1 MSSYIRNIKFIILP
15 LIVLAIMVQS
25 WVFPSTVYADDPSI
39 TIDIDLGYGNKLKDG
54 RWNPVKITL
63 TSDTDISGDIVI
75 QNSED
80 YMMGNASYIQHVE
93 LPKDTKKEITLGIP
107 GVNYNKNNNEIRFYK
122 DSVEKGKYIPF
133 KSGKSYLDGTAL
145 MNEEIIGVLSDDPDT
160 MNFMNILLGSGYHLD
175 IVSLDSDD
183 IPDDPMLLDSVDIL
197 VINRFASD
205 SLSKKQAGSI
215 SEWVKSGGTLVLAGG
230 ASYPK
235 TAAVFADLSPVQY
248 NGTFAVTSLPEL
260 AKLGGKP
267 LNLEGEFTL
276 SEAQPLEGSQVL
288 YRAETKPLFVTK
300 QVEKGTVLYAA
311 YDIAM
316 APLAS
321 WSGHPSVWASLLRAD
336 LSLLQIGG
344 GQNSGYSMNNLSYIL
359 EYFPS
364 LKMPQFSI
372 LLWMLII
379 YVIIV
384 APLLYFILKK
394 VDKREWAW
402 WIIPL
407 IAVIASGAV
416 YTIGSADKTNELAH
430 TLNILELDGQGS
442 GTTTSASAFFTPS
455 SGDYTLEFPKG
466 TYLKIDRQSSSF
478 GNSRESN
485 SFIEVTDQSTQLKLL
500 NMPQWSLAKIWAQ
513 QRSTSQVG
521 QFDVQ
526 LSLNDQGKIEGEI
539 INHTTSELSKVVLV
553 LGGQVYDLGDLG
565 QNDKAKILNTSTRR
579 NMNSNGGD
587 LGQLLFPYI
596 NSNGGDTFNRER
608 EMLMN
613 YAPSTS
619 WSATGSYIIGWSKDP
634 MLTYTN
640 KGKEMKSDQLNLWAQ
655 PVTVAL
661 IENGNINI
669 PFGFVPAVVTQVTA
683 GLWNQGMN
691 GFIDTSQGTANFEF
705 TLPELD
711 EATDFQEMAFSTGNP
726 GQDTQYRIWNALQQ
740 DWEDLTWTNNTWTLA
755 KNIDPYIEGNS
766 VIRLMVSTKSQTTL
780 MLPQLRL
787 KGTVKP

>member
-1 MSSYIRNIKFIILP
+1 MSSYIRNIKVMILP
-15 LIVLAIMVQS
+15 LIVLAMMVQS
-25 WVFPSTVYADDPSI
+25 WVIPSTVYADDPSI
-39 TIDIDLGYGNKLKDG
+39 TIDIDLGYGSKLKDG

-75 QNSED
+75 QSSD
-80 YMMGNASYIQHVE
+80 IYMMGNASYVQHVE
-93 LPKDTKKEITLGIP
+93 LPKDTEKEITLGIP
-107 GVNYNKNNNEIRFYK
+107 GNHYNKDNNEIRFYQ

-133 KSGKSYLDGTAL
+133 KSGKSYLEGISVMGTGV
-145 MNEEIIGVLSDDPDT
+145 IGVLSDDPDT
-160 MNFMNILLGSGYHLD
+160 MNFMNVLLGSGYHLD
-175 IVSLDSDD
+175 IVSLNRAD
-183 IPDDPMLLDSVDIL
+183 IPYDPMLLDSLDIL

-205 SLSKKQAGSI
+205 SLSKKQTASI

-230 ASYPK
+230 AGYPK
-235 TAAVFADLSPVQY
+235 TAAAFADLSPVEY
-248 NGTFAVTSLPEL
+248 KGTFAVTTLPEL

-267 LNLEGEFTL
+267 LDLEGEFTL

-288 YRAETKPLFVTK
+288 YSAGTKPLFVSK

-316 APLAS
+316 APVAS
-321 WSGHPSVWASLLRAD
+321 WSGHPFVWASLLRAD
-336 LSLLQIGG
+336 LPLQQNGG
-344 GQNSGYSMNNLSYIL
+344 GMNSGNSMNNLSYIL

-416 YTIGSADKTNELAH
+416 YTIGSADKTKELAH
-430 TLNILELDGQGS
+430 TINILELDGHGS
-442 GTTTSASAFFTPS
+442 GTTMSASAFFTPS
-455 SGDYTLEFPKG
+455 SGDYSLEFPKG
-466 TYLKIDRQSSSF
+466 TYLRIDRQSGSF

-485 SFIEVTDQSTQLKLL
+485 SFIEVTDQSTQLNLL

-513 QRSTSQVG
+513 QRNTNQVG
-521 QFDVQ
+521 QLDTQ
-526 LSLNDQGKIEGEI
+526 LSLNDQGEIEGEI
-539 INHTTSELSKVVLV
+539 TNGTTSDLSNVVLV
-553 LGGQVYDLGDLG
+553 LGDQVYKLGDLG
-565 QNDKAKILNTSTRR
+565 KNEKAKILNTTLSQST
-579 NMNSNGGD
+579 NSNGGNI
-587 LGQLLFPYI
+587 GQLLFPYT
-596 NSNGGDTFNRER
+596 NSNLGNNFNRER
-608 EMLMN
+608 ELLMN
-613 YAPSTS
+613 YVPNTS
-619 WSATGSYIIGWSKDP
+619 WYATGSYIIGWSKDP
-634 MLTYTN
+634 MLNYSN
-640 KGKEMKSDQLNLWAQ
+640 KGKEMKSDQLNLWTQ
-655 PVTVAL
+655 PVNVAL
-661 IENGNINI
+661 MQNSKINI
-669 PFGFVPAVVTQVTA
+669 PFGFIPPIVTQVTA
-683 GLWNQGMN
+683 GSWNQVMN

-705 TLPELD
+705 SLPELD
-711 EATDFQEMAFSTGNP
+711 EATQFQEMTLNTGNP
-726 GQDTQYRIWNALQQ
+726 GQDTEYKIWDTLQQ
-740 DWEDLTWTNNTWTLA
+740 DWQELVWINGAWTVA
-755 KNIDPYIEGNS
+755 KNIDKYIEDGK